1 VDSVFEKLK
10 MMKIVPVVTIR
21 DARDADALACVLLEG
36 GLPCIEITFRTPAAQ
51 EAIRRMARHK
61 DILVGA
67 GTVLNLDRVKQVMD
81 AGAQFIVSPGL
92 NPKVVQFC
100 LDQDIPVIPGVCTP
114 TEIITALDL
123 GLKTLKF
130 FPAEAAGGIK
140 ILKAMSAP
148 FNEVRF
154 MPTGGIT
161 LQNLPDYLLTP
172 QVIACGGTWL
182 ADTALLAD
190 KNFDRIT
197 DNIKQAVT
205 LINTL

>member
-1 VDSVFEKLK
+1 